1 MQLRHPTQPGA
12 ASQSGDDLQHAAAMR
27 VQARI
32 DAAERKQAS
41 RESAKAFKNFFS
53 IVLMLGVL
61 VLGFWAW
68 KSGLLDSALEKKSEE
83 QKQQLG
89 DLYEAAPAKGSAS
102 AGDSAAEG
110 VKGTGA
116 QILDRVKKVVQD
128 VASAGGS
135 GAAKPASAAAV
146 AARFEGATV
155 DYWKNA
161 VAEDKPGKDRSL
173 LFTGLVP
180 KEGGSFDLLEIEMGG
195 GRFAVK
201 RVGAAGQAEEI
212 DRAGFNKLIAKTPYL
227 VVREGR
233 AYYCSAGQGSK
244 PDFYK
249 VPAKG
254 GALNPSRDEFGA
266 LAGCLAA
273 VKTKTPAFKYKVT
286 LVLEKLKK
294 ELEVA
299 TVGYGEEIPRAAFEK
314 AARTLLDDAEMCET
328 FLAAGKVRI
337 QSVK

>member
-1 MQLRHPTQPGA
+1 MQLRHPTQAGT
-12 ASQSGDDLQHAAAMR
+12 ASQSADDLQHAAAMR

-61 VLGFWAW
+61 ALGFWAW

-89 DLYEAAPAKGSAS
+89 DLYEAAPAKG
-102 AGDSAAEG
+102 AAPTAEEA
-110 VKGTGA
+110 KGTGA
-116 QILDRVKKVVQD
+116 QILDRVKKVAQD
-128 VASAGGS
+128 VASAVGK
-135 GAAKPASAAAV
+135 GAAEPVSAAAV
-146 AARFEGATV
+146 AARFEGAAI

-212 DRAGFNKLIAKTPYL
+212 DKAGFNKLIAKTPYL

-233 AYYCSAGQGSK
+233 AYYCSAGRVSK

-266 LAGCLAA
+266 LADCLAA
-273 VKTKTPAFKYKVT
+273 VKTKTPTFRYKAT
-286 LVLEKLKK
+286 LVLENLKK

-314 AARTLLDDAEMCET
+314 AAHTLLDDAEMCET